1 MYIFISSIILKS
13 KFYMN
18 TINMQKTVKNET
30 YIYIY
35 IDLHMYT

>member
-30 YIYIY
+30 YIYI
-35 IDLHMYT
+35 DLHMYT